1 MKTYIS
7 ARTVGK
13 IKNCMIKNMK
23 NKLSAHM
30 VPKVRDQFLLQ
41 IKANMYDVRN
51 LFTFTGRQIETD
63 ETI

>member
-1 MKTYIS
+1 
-7 ARTVGK
+7 
-13 IKNCMIKNMK
+13 
-23 NKLSAHM
+23 M

-41 IKANMYDVRN
+41 IKANMYDVKN